1 MALPVSCLTNPLMVS
16 RLKLERIEMN
26 MPVEMNMPIAEAK
39 NADLSILT
47 DNELDDV
54 NGGLIFLA
62 YIAAAAVGAAV
73 GSAIGYAIGKGINCI
88 RYH

>member
-1 MALPVSCLTNPLMVS
+1 M
-16 RLKLERIEMN
+16 KHWRIAMN
-26 MPVEMNMPIAEAK
+26 TPIEMNMPIAEAK
-39 NADLSILT
+39 NTDLSILT

-62 YIAAAAVGAAV
+62 YIAAAAVGTAV
-73 GSAIGYAIGKGINCI
+73 GAAIGYTIGKGINCI

>member
-1 MALPVSCLTNPLMVS
+1 MVS
-16 RLKLERIEMN
+16 RLKHWRIKMN
-26 MPVEMNMPIAEAK
+26 MPIELNMPIAEAM
-39 NADLSILT
+39 DSEIRVLG

-54 NGGLIFLA
+54 NGGFLPLF
-62 YIAAAAVGAAV
+62 IGAAIVGTAV

>member
-1 MALPVSCLTNPLMVS
+1 VS
-16 RLKLERIEMN
+16 RLKHRRIKMN
-26 MPVEMNMPIAEAK
+26 MPTEMNMPIAETK
-39 NADLSILT
+39 ITDLNILT

-73 GSAIGYAIGKGINCI
+73 GSAIGYAIGKGINCM

>member
-1 MALPVSCLTNPLMVS
+1 
-16 RLKLERIEMN
+16 MN
-26 MPVEMNMPIAEAK
+26 IPIAEK
-39 NADLSILT
+39 QNTDLNLLS

-62 YIAAAAVGAAV
+62 YIAAAAVGTAV
-73 GSAIGYAIGKGINCI
+73 GGAIGYAIGRGINCI

>member
-1 MALPVSCLTNPLMVS
+1 
-16 RLKLERIEMN
+16 MN
-26 MPVEMNMPIAEAK
+26 MPTEMNMPIAETK
-39 NADLSILT
+39 NTDLNILT

-73 GSAIGYAIGKGINCI
+73 GSAIGYAIGKGINCM

>member
-16 RLKLERIEMN
+16 RLKLERIKMN
-26 MPVEMNMPIAEAK
+26 MPIEMNMPIAAAMDSE
-39 NADLSILT
+39 LRVLT

-54 NGGLIFLA
+54 NGGFFFLA

>member
-1 MALPVSCLTNPLMVS
+1 
-16 RLKLERIEMN
+16 MN
-26 MPVEMNMPIAEAK
+26 MPMEMKMPIAEAK
-39 NADLSILT
+39 NTDLSVLT

-62 YIAAAAVGAAV
+62 YIAAAAVGTAV
-73 GSAIGYAIGKGINCI
+73 GSAIGYAIGKGINCM

>member
-1 MALPVSCLTNPLMVS
+1 MVS
-16 RLKLERIEMN
+16 RLKHWRIAMN
-26 MPVEMNMPIAEAK
+26 MPMEMKMPIAEAT
-39 NADLSILT
+39 NTDLSILT

-62 YIAAAAVGAAV
+62 YIAAAAVGTAV
-73 GSAIGYAIGKGINCI
+73 GSAIGYAIGKGINCM